1 MILIKNIILF
11 IPATAGHQLLNP
23 GVLINCIMGFFSFS
37 FVASG
42 IYIINDIIDLKLPG
56 GGGHGDPLKRSK
68 KLIDDDFN
76 KGYCTKKYIIKN
88 YK

>member
-1 MILIKNIILF
+1 MSPLNKNKSSYLI
-11 IPATAGHQLLNP
+11 PCLNP
-23 GVLINCIMGFFSFS
+23 GKEIKSIFGTKIHVIKP
-37 FVASG
+37 
-42 IYIINDIIDLKLPG
+42 NDIIDLKLPG